1 MPSGSYSGPSAISF
15 PGFAVHKKIFPAP
28 LRAIPVI
35 TADIG
40 PLVEILGNTGL
51 TFRTLDPVDL
61 AGKIAKILDDPAT
74 SYELGR
80 LARQRALDSYDKSRM
95 IDAHARLYES
105 VVANCG

>member
-1 MPSGSYSGPSAISF
+1 MLNNARAVVIPSIAGEVFGLVA
-15 PGFAVHKKIFPAP
+15 AENM

-35 TADIG
+35 TADLG

-95 IDAHARLYES
+95 IDAHARLYAS